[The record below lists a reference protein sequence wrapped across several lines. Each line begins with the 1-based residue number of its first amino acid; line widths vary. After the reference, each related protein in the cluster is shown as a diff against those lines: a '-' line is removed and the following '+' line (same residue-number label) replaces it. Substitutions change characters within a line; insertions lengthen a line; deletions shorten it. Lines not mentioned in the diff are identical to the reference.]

1 MAIVNR
7 IDINSSGEPGNFLNY
22 VYPVGSIYMSI
33 NSANPST
40 LFGGAWEQIQGQFLL
55 SAGNGYTA
63 GTTGGEASHTLTEA
77 EMPSH
82 YHNLPIDY
90 GSHSGS
96 SRGISSWLDTATVL
110 NDGSYKTGNIGGGQ
124 PHNNMPPYLVVY
136 MWKRTA

>member
-1 MAIVNR
+1 MAIVNK
-7 IDINSSGEPGNFLNY
+7 IDINPSGEPGNFLNY
-22 VYPVGSIYMSI
+22 VYPVGSIYISV

-63 GTTGGEASHTLTEA
+63 GTTGGEATHTLTKA
-77 EMPSH
+77 EM
-82 YHNLPIDY
+82 PIDY
-90 GSHSGS
+90 GSHSGG
-96 SRGISSWLDTATVL
+96 SRGISSWVDNATVL